1 MTKIGIVVI
10 VDTAVLGRHHPP
22 PPTHHHR
29 TPPTR
34 QHRLDHRTV
43 IVIGDIVVRITMMI
57 GSQCDKIITVI
68 MIVLIMIALLVR
80 RNTITVDGRGEW
92 IRQIQVGITTLI
104 HRAMIVVNQQ
114 EAAGAAALEG

>member
-34 QHRLDHRTV
+34 QHRLDHRT
-43 IVIGDIVVRITMMI
+43 IVIRVIVVRITMMI